1 MRESAFVKRNKSRW
15 EEFETVVKNQ
25 QNAPPDKLAELFI
38 QITDDLS
45 FSRTQYPNSRT
56 TQYLNS
62 LASKI
67 HGEIYKNKKED
78 KNRFILF
85 WKEELPAVMFTVQ
98 KQLFYAFVIFII
110 AGTIGAVSAAYD
122 DTFVRLVLGDSYV
135 NMTLENIKNGNP
147 TKVYSSSS
155 EIEMFF
161 LITRNN
167 ILVSFMIFIYGVFAS
182 LGTGLYLFYNALMVG
197 TFIMFFYNENQLAQ
211 GLPVILLHGTIEL
224 TSIVIAAAA
233 GFVMGN
239 SILFPGTYKR
249 SVSFA
254 RGGKDGLKLVT
265 GLIPLFITA
274 AFLESFVT
282 RYTEMPLVL
291 SIVILAGS
299 LGFIVWYFF
308 LYPNLLH
315 KRMQGKNQLNHI
327 SASSNFSAW
336 LNQKFNSGK

>member
-98 KQLFYAFVIFII
+98 KQLFYAFVILII

-239 SILFPGTYKR
+239 SILFPGTYSR
-249 SVSFA
+249 LVSFKVGA
-254 RGGKDGLKLVT
+254 MKGLKITMGLVPFFIMA
-265 GLIPLFITA
+265 GFIESFITRYA
-274 AFLESFVT
+274 FMHWSIKTAIISLSAFLMI
-282 RYTEMPLVL
+282 YY
-291 SIVILAGS
+291 
-299 LGFIVWYFF
+299 FIF
-308 LYPNLLH
+308 YPIQL
-315 KRMQGKNQLNHI
+315 KRNGRI
-327 SASSNFSAW
+327 
-336 LNQKFNSGK
+336 

>member
-1 MRESAFVKRNKSRW
+1 MRESAFVKRNKTRW

-85 WKEELPAVMFTVQ
+85 WKVELPAVMFTVQ

-110 AGTIGAVSAAYD
+110 AGAIGAVSAAYD

-239 SILFPGTYKR
+239 SILFPGTYSR
-249 SVSFA
+249 LASFKVGA
-254 RGGKDGLKLVT
+254 MKGLKITMGLVPFFIMA
-265 GLIPLFITA
+265 GFIESFITRYA
-274 AFLESFVT
+274 FMHWSIKTTIIGLSAFLMI
-282 RYTEMPLVL
+282 YY
-291 SIVILAGS
+291 
-299 LGFIVWYFF
+299 FI
-308 LYPNLLH
+308 LYPIQL
-315 KRMQGKNQLNHI
+315 KRNGRI
-327 SASSNFSAW
+327 
-336 LNQKFNSGK
+336 